1 MKNLT
6 KILSGWRDAPYRLM
20 ALATV
25 STFALASEASA
36 QTGGAAGGINGVTT
50 NLNNTFGGITNLL
63 LNGAL
68 LGGLGLS
75 GAGLLKLKAASDDGG
90 QRVKYSEGMW
100 RLGVGGGLAALPFVA
115 KSMQDTVSNG
125 QSQNMG
131 RQGGVTY
138 TN

>member
-1 MKNLT
+1 MRKM
-6 KILSGWRDAPYRLM
+6 LSGWKDAPYRLM

-25 STFALASEASA
+25 ASFTAISNAEA
-36 QTGGAAGGINGVTT
+36 QTANQGISQIATNVNG
-50 NLNNTFGGITNLL
+50 TFGSITNLL

-115 KSMQDTVSNG
+115 RMMQQTVNNGDTG
-125 QSQNMG
+125 ALT
-131 RQGGVTY
+131 GGGTVNYNTR
-138 TN
+138 